1 VGRREKPVDPGA
13 GPVQRL
19 AHDLRAL
26 REQAGKPT
34 YREMARRT
42 DYSPSALSQAAAGEV
57 LPSLAVVLAYASALD
72 ADPAEWEQRWRNADR
87 SARESAARDE
97 DTAPPYRGLARFE
110 PGDRELFF
118 GRDELVGELLELVRE
133 HRFAAVF
140 GPSGSG
146 KSSLLRAGL
155 IPALSQSPAADR
167 PGLIR
172 ILTPGE
178 RPAHTHAE
186 ALIPQ
191 DGEQDTWVIVDQFEE
206 LFTLCRVRAE
216 RDGFLDLLLTAREP
230 NSRLRVVIAVRGD
243 FYGHCASRRD
253 LADAVRRANLLVGPM
268 SPAELREVI
277 TGPASAVG
285 LNVERAL
292 TSRIIDEVS
301 DRPGALPMLSHTLL
315 ETWRRR
321 RGRTLTLAAYEET
334 GGVEGAIAAT
344 AEQLYA
350 GLSPAQA
357 RTARR
362 ILLRLIAPGDGTA
375 DTRRPAERAELDAGP
390 GKSST
395 RPDAPGQ
402 DVDVVVERLAAARL
416 ITLSEGTV
424 ELAHEAL
431 ITGWPRLRDWIEQD
445 RERLREQ
452 RRLDEAARAWE
463 ELDRDPGALYRGTR
477 LARAEELFGGA
488 GSPPGQ
494 AEREKHEEHE
504 ELDDDLTRPERAF
517 LTAALA
523 ARDAERGAAIR
534 TTRRFRTL
542 TAALSAFLV
551 LALGAGLIAW
561 QENRAS
567 EEEHTRTTARR
578 IAAVASG
585 LRAAEPRAAA
595 LLGVA
600 AWQIAPL
607 TESRAALL
615 GSLTQPEVDA
625 FTDRQTGTG
634 TRRFLAED
642 GGTLFSSA
650 DGRVRVWD
658 VVRGEQTD
666 GFQLP
671 PGTTLDGV
679 SPDARTLHVS
689 GPDGA
694 ELWDVAT
701 RRPVA
706 AQLAQDTALTDFAA
720 DGRSYLVSSLTDGR
734 GQGFVQRR
742 RTEDGKVLFE
752 RAVSGDVSQ
761 TGLGADGRLVAL
773 CPVGGTL
780 QVWDS
785 VSGERRSG
793 PWETQEVCGIASG
806 SVRFSRDGTRLAM
819 ASAAGVRVWD
829 LPSGRLL
836 AELPGSGDGYL
847 PQVEF
852 SPDGAFLALADD
864 TALTVWRLRD
874 SGVLVF
880 QRALD
885 GEVAGYLAWTTGKR
899 PVLRFLAGSTV
910 RSYDLTARLAPWQAT
925 PTDAAVLSPDGTALA
940 TATRSDGGEG
950 YRLELRS
957 PSTGAVLATA
967 NLGPLKGADGD
978 TPALAFS
985 PDGQAL
991 AVVDTMTSRGSVR
1004 QRFTVW
1010 DVRRHEVRTSFDTPW
1025 TDEHPLS
1032 GITLGPRGGTLL
1044 VSRLADAAVVDVWD
1058 IGADG
1063 EGPRKTG
1070 VLPVAVGTPSAV
1082 RPDGRLLA
1090 DSADQATK
1098 LPSGEVAG
1106 RALAQ
1111 GRDVTA
1117 LAFNPDGAVLAVGDS
1132 AGRVHLWDGDVQQR
1146 AGFLAGLSDTA
1157 EIGIREAVS
1166 AIAFSADGR
1175 TLALGGTAGSL
1186 QLWDT
1191 ASQQLLAAELPTAGE
1206 EIRSLA
1212 FSQDG
1217 GTVYVSS
1224 PHAPLQTYS
1233 IAPDQAVTEICDRTG
1248 GGLTRDQ
1255 WRTYVP
1261 DAPYRQVCEAPG
1273 SPG

>member
-1 VGRREKPVDPGA
+1 MDPDA

-19 AHDLRAL
+19 AHDLRTL
-26 REQAGKPT
+26 REQAGRPT
-34 YREMARRT
+34 YREMARHT
-42 DYSPSALSQAAAGEV
+42 GYSPSALSQAAAGES

-72 ADPAEWEQRWRNADR
+72 GVPAEWEQRWRDADR
-87 SARESAARDE
+87 AARESAARDD

-118 GRDELVGELLELVRE
+118 GRDAVVGELVELARE

-155 IPALSQSPAADR
+155 IPALGKRPAADR

-178 RPAHTHAE
+178 RPAHTHAK
-186 ALIPQ
+186 ALVPQ
-191 DGEQDTWVIVDQFEE
+191 DGERDTWVIVDQFEE
-206 LFTLCRVRAE
+206 LFTLCRDSAE
-216 RDGFLDLLLTAREP
+216 RNRFLDALLTAREP
-230 NSRLRVVIAVRGD
+230 TSRLRVVIAVRGD
-243 FYGHCASRRD
+243 FYGHCAAHRD

-277 TGPASAVG
+277 TGPAAAVG

-292 TSRIIDEVS
+292 TARLIDEVT

-321 RGRTLTLAAYEET
+321 RGRTLTLDAYEAT

-344 AEQLYA
+344 AERLYA
-350 GLSPAQA
+350 DLSPDQTRA
-357 RTARR
+357 ARR
-362 ILLRLIAPGDGTA
+362 VLLRLIAPGDGTA
-375 DTRRPAERAELDAGP
+375 DTRRPAERTELDAGAGTSP
-390 GKSST
+390 RAS
-395 RPDAPGQ
+395 DAPVH

-416 ITLSEGTV
+416 ITIDDDTV

-431 ITGWPRLRDWIEQD
+431 ITGWPRLRDWIDQD
-445 RERLREQ
+445 RERLRAQ
-452 RRLDEAARAWE
+452 RRLGEAARAWE

-477 LARAEELFGGA
+477 LDRAEELFGSAPTRSGE
-488 GSPPGQ
+488 G
-494 AEREKHEEHE
+494 
-504 ELDDDLTRPERAF
+504 DDLTRPERAF

-523 ARDAERGAAIR
+523 ARDAERGEAIR
-534 TTRRFRTL
+534 TARRFRAL

-578 IAAVASG
+578 IAAVANG
-585 LRAAEPRAAA
+585 LRAADPRAAA

-615 GSLTQPEVDA
+615 GSLAQPEVDA
-625 FTDRQTGTG
+625 FTDRQADTD
-634 TRRFLAED
+634 TRRFLAEE
-642 GGTLFSSA
+642 GRTLFSSA
-650 DGRVRVWD
+650 DRRVRVWD

-671 PGTTLDGV
+671 EGTTLDGV
-679 SPDARTLHVS
+679 SPDARTLYVS
-689 GPDGA
+689 GPDGT

-706 AQLAQDTALTDFAA
+706 EHAAPDTALAGFAA
-720 DGRSYLVSSLTDGR
+720 DGRSYLVSSLPDGR
-734 GQGFVQRR
+734 GAGLVQQRR
-742 RTEDGKVLFE
+742 TANGKVLFE
-752 RAVSGDVSQ
+752 RSVPGDVSQ
-761 TGLGADGRLVAL
+761 AGIGADGRLLAL

-780 QVWDS
+780 QIWDG

-793 PWETQEVCGIASG
+793 AWETKEVCSNASG
-806 SVRFSRDGTRLAM
+806 SVRFSRDGTRLAL
-819 ASAAGVRVWD
+819 ASAAEVRVWD
-829 LPSGRLL
+829 LPSGRLV
-836 AELPGSGDGYL
+836 AELPGSGDGFL
-847 PQVEF
+847 PRVEF

-874 SGVLVF
+874 TGVLVF
-880 QRALD
+880 ERALD
-885 GEVAGYLAWTTGKR
+885 GEVAGDLAWTPGER

-910 RSYDLTARLAPWQAT
+910 RAYDLAARLAPWQAT
-925 PTDAAVLSPDGTALA
+925 PTDTAVLSPDGTVLA
-940 TATRSDGGEG
+940 TATRSGRSDR
-950 YRLELRS
+950 YRFELRS
-957 PSTGAVLATA
+957 AGAGDVLARA
-967 NLGPLKGADGD
+967 ELGPLQGADGD
-978 TPALAFS
+978 VPVLAFS
-985 PDGQAL
+985 PDGGAL
-991 AVVDTMTSRGSVR
+991 AVADTTTSRGSVR

-1010 DVRRHEVRTSFDTPW
+1010 DVRRHEERTSFETPW
-1025 TDEHPLS
+1025 TGERLLS
-1032 GITLGPRGGTLL
+1032 GITLGPGGRTLL

-1058 IGADG
+1058 TGTDG
-1063 EGPRKTG
+1063 GEEAPRMTSS
-1070 VLPVAVGTPSAV
+1070 LPVSVGVPSAV

-1090 DSADQATK
+1090 DAADQVTK
-1098 LPSGEVAG
+1098 LPSGTVAG
-1106 RALAQ
+1106 RALAR
-1111 GRDVTA
+1111 GREVTA
-1117 LAFNPDGAVLAVGDS
+1117 LAFSPAGTVLAVGDS
-1132 AGRVHLWDGDVQQR
+1132 AGRVHLWDGDVRQL
-1146 AGFLAGLSDTA
+1146 AGFLAGLSGTGEVGD
-1157 EIGIREAVS
+1157 REAVS

-1175 TLALGGTAGSL
+1175 TLALGGTGGGL

-1212 FSQDG
+1212 FSRDV
-1217 GTVYVSS
+1217 GTVYAAS
-1224 PHAPLQTYS
+1224 PHAPLQAYS
-1233 IAPDQAVTEICDRTG
+1233 IAPDHAVAAVCDRTG
-1248 GGLTRDQ
+1248 AGLSRDQ
-1255 WRTYVP
+1255 WRAYVP
-1261 DAPYRQVCEAPG
+1261 DAPYRRVCERD
-1273 SPG
+1273 

>member
-1 VGRREKPVDPGA
+1 MGRREKPVDPGA

-26 REQAGKPT
+26 REQAGTPT

-72 ADPAEWEQRWRNADR
+72 ADPAEWERRWRDADR
-87 SARESAARDE
+87 DVREAAARDE

-155 IPALSQSPAADR
+155 IPALSKIPAIDR

-178 RPAHTHAE
+178 RPAHTHAD
-186 ALIPQ
+186 ALVPQ

-206 LFTLCRVRAE
+206 LFTLCRDRAE
-216 RDGFLDLLLTAREP
+216 RNSFLDALLTAREP
-230 NSRLRVVIAVRGD
+230 ASRLRVVIAVRGD
-243 FYGHCASRRD
+243 FYGHCATRRD

-277 TGPASAVG
+277 TGPATAVG

-292 TSRIIDEVS
+292 TARIIDETT

-315 ETWRRR
+315 ETWRHR

-344 AEQLYA
+344 AEKLYA
-350 GLSPAQA
+350 DLSPAQA

-362 ILLRLIAPGDGTA
+362 VLLRLIAPGDGTA
-375 DTRRPAERAELDAGP
+375 DTRRPAERAELDAGTEM
-390 GKSST
+390 GSAGS
-395 RPDAPGQ
+395 DAPGH
-402 DVDVVVERLAAARL
+402 DVDVVIERLATARL
-416 ITLSEGTV
+416 ITLGEGVV

-431 ITGWPRLRDWIEQD
+431 ITGWPRLRDWIDQD

-452 RRLDEAARAWE
+452 RRLGEAARAWE

-477 LARAEELFGGA
+477 LERAAELFGGTGGGA
-488 GSPPGQ
+488 Q
-494 AEREKHEEHE
+494 RE
-504 ELDDDLTRPERAF
+504 DDLTRPERAF

-523 ARDAERGAAIR
+523 ARDAEQGEAIR

-542 TAALSAFLV
+542 AAALSAFLV
-551 LALGAGLIAW
+551 LALGAGLLAW

-578 IAAVASG
+578 IAAVAGG
-585 LRAAEPRAAA
+585 LRAADPRAAA

-607 TESRAALL
+607 TESRSALL
-615 GSLTQPEVDA
+615 GSLAQPEVDA

-634 TRRFLAED
+634 TRRFLAAD
-642 GGTLFSSA
+642 GQTLFSSA
-650 DGRVRVWD
+650 DRRVRVWD

-671 PGTTLDGV
+671 AGTTLDGV
-679 SPDARTLHVS
+679 SPDARTLYVS

-706 AQLAQDTALTDFAA
+706 ARMTEDIALADFAA
-720 DGRSYLVSSLTDGR
+720 DGRSYLVSSLPDGH
-734 GQGFVQRR
+734 GEGFVQRR

-752 RAVSGDVSQ
+752 RDVAGDVSQ
-761 TGLGADGRLVAL
+761 AGLGADGRLVAM
-773 CPVGGTL
+773 CPIGGTL

-785 VSGERRSG
+785 VSGERRTG
-793 PWETQEVCGIASG
+793 AWGTEEVCGIASG
-806 SVRFSRDGTRLAM
+806 SIRFSRDGTRLAM
-819 ASAAGVRVWD
+819 ASAAETRVWD
-829 LPSGRLL
+829 LTSGRLL
-836 AELPGSGDGYL
+836 AEVMGSGDGLL
-847 PQVEF
+847 PRTEF

-885 GEVAGYLAWTTGKR
+885 GEVAGNLAWSPGER

-910 RSYDLTARLAPWQAT
+910 RSYGLGARLAPWQAT
-925 PTDAAVLSPDGTALA
+925 PTDTAALSPDGTALA
-940 TATRSDGGEG
+940 IAAHSRKGGG
-950 YRLELRS
+950 YRFELRS
-957 PSTGAVLATA
+957 PGTGEVLATA
-967 NLGPLKGADGD
+967 DLGPLQGADGD
-978 TPALAFS
+978 TPLLVFS
-985 PDGQAL
+985 PDGRAL
-991 AVVDTMTSRGSVR
+991 VVADTTTSRGSVR

-1010 DVRRHEVRTSFDTPW
+1010 DVRRHEVRTSFDIPLA
-1025 TDEHPLS
+1025 DEHPLS
-1032 GITLGPRGGTLL
+1032 AITLGPQGRTLL
-1044 VSRLADAAVVDVWD
+1044 VSRLDDAAVVDVWD
-1058 IGADG
+1058 TGTEDG
-1063 EGPRKTG
+1063 EAGPRRTG
-1070 VLPVAVGTPSAV
+1070 TLPVAVGALSAV

-1090 DSADQATK
+1090 DSADQATT
-1098 LPSGEVAG
+1098 LPSGTVAG

-1111 GRDVTA
+1111 GREVTA
-1117 LAFNPDGAVLAVGDS
+1117 LAFSPDGTVLAVGDS
-1132 AGRVHLWDGDVQQR
+1132 AGRVHLWDGDVEQR
-1146 AGFLAGLSDTA
+1146 AGFLAGLSGTG
-1157 EIGIREAVS
+1157 EVGVREAVS

-1175 TLALGGTAGSL
+1175 TLALGGTAGTL

-1212 FSQDG
+1212 FSRDG
-1217 GTVYVSS
+1217 GTVYAAS

-1233 IAPDQAVTEICDRTG
+1233 IDPDRAVLDICDRTG
-1248 GGLTRDQ
+1248 TGLTRDQ

-1261 DAPYRQVCEAPG
+1261 DAPYRQVCAQKRD
-1273 SPG
+1273 

>member
-1 VGRREKPVDPGA
+1 M
-13 GPVQRL
+13 QRL
-19 AHDLRAL
+19 AHELRTL
-26 REQAGKPT
+26 REKAGRPT

-57 LPSLAVVLAYASALD
+57 LPSLAVVLAYVSALGTD
-72 ADPAEWEQRWRNADR
+72 TPPEEWEQRWRDADR
-87 SARESAARDE
+87 ATRESTARDE
-97 DTAPPYRGLARFE
+97 SSVPPYRGLARFE
-110 PGDRELFF
+110 PGDQELFF

-155 IPALSQSPAADR
+155 IPALNKSPAADR

-178 RPAHTHAE
+178 RPAHTHAK
-186 ALIPQ
+186 ALVPQ
-191 DGEQDTWVIVDQFEE
+191 DGEQDTWLIVDQFEE
-206 LFTLCRVRAE
+206 LFTLCRDRAE
-216 RDGFLDLLLTAREP
+216 RDSFLDALLTAREP
-230 NSRLRVVIAVRGD
+230 SSRLRVVIAVRGD
-243 FYGHCASRRD
+243 FYGHCATRRD

-268 SPAELREVI
+268 GPAELREVI
-277 TGPASAVG
+277 TGPATAVG

-292 TSRIIDEVS
+292 TARIIDEVT

-334 GGVEGAIAAT
+334 GGVQGAIAAT
-344 AEQLYA
+344 AEQVYA
-350 GLSPAQA
+350 DLSPAQA

-375 DTRRPAERAELDAGP
+375 DTRRPAGRAELDAVPVKG
-390 GKSST
+390 SAES
-395 RPDAPGQ
+395 DAAGR

-416 ITLSEGTV
+416 ITLSDGTV

-431 ITGWPRLRDWIEQD
+431 ITGWPRLRDWIDQD

-452 RRLDEAARAWE
+452 RRLDEAARAWA

-477 LARAEELFGGA
+477 LDRAAELFDSTRSAPDGTE
-488 GSPPGQ
+488 Q
-494 AEREKHEEHE
+494 E
-504 ELDDDLTRPERAF
+504 DDLTRPERAF

-523 ARDAERGAAIR
+523 ARDAEQDAVTR
-534 TTRRFRTL
+534 TKRRFRTL
-542 TAALSAFLV
+542 AAALSAFLV
-551 LALGAGLIAW
+551 LALGAGLVAW

-578 IAAVASG
+578 IAAVAGG
-585 LRAAEPRAAA
+585 LRAADPRAAA

-607 TESRAALL
+607 PESRAALL
-615 GSLTQPEVDA
+615 GSLAQPEVDT
-625 FTDRQTGTG
+625 FTDRQTSTD
-634 TRRFLAED
+634 TRRFLAQD
-642 GGTLFSSA
+642 GQTLFSTA
-650 DGRVRVWD
+650 DRQVRVWD

-671 PGTTLDGV
+671 AGTTLDGV
-679 SPDARTLHVS
+679 SPDARTLYVS
-689 GPDGA
+689 GPDGS

-706 AQLAQDTALTDFAA
+706 AHVAQDLALTDFSA

-752 RAVSGDVSQ
+752 RAVSGDVSW

-793 PWETQEVCGIASG
+793 TWEKREVCGITSG

-819 ASAAGVRVWD
+819 VSAAGVRVWD
-829 LPSGRLL
+829 LSSGRLL
-836 AELPGSGDGYL
+836 AEIPGSGDGYL
-847 PQVEF
+847 PRVDL
-852 SPDGAFLALADD
+852 SPDGAFIAVADD

-874 SGVLVF
+874 SSALVF

-885 GEVAGYLAWTTGKR
+885 GEVAVSLAWSPGER
-899 PVLRFLAGSTV
+899 PLLRVLAGSTV
-910 RSYDLTARLAPWQAT
+910 RTYDLAARLAPWQAT
-925 PTDAAVLSPDGTALA
+925 PTDVALLSPDADALA
-940 TATRSDGGEG
+940 TATRSDDGEG
-950 YRLELRS
+950 YRFELRS
-957 PSTGAVLATA
+957 PSTGDALATA
-967 NLGPLKGADGD
+967 DLGPLKGADGD
-978 TPALAFS
+978 VPVLAFS

-991 AVVDTMTSRGSVR
+991 AVADTTTSGGSVR
-1004 QRFTVW
+1004 ERFTVW
-1010 DVRRHEVRTSFDTPW
+1010 DVRRHEVRTSFDTPVAG
-1025 TDEHPLS
+1025 EHPLS
-1032 GITLGPRGGTLL
+1032 GITLGPQGRTLL
-1044 VSRLADAAVVDVWD
+1044 VSHLDDIAVVDVWVT
-1058 IGADG
+1058 GAGGD
-1063 EGPRKTG
+1063 GPRKTG
-1070 VLPVAVGTPSAV
+1070 ALPVAVGVPSAV
-1082 RPDGRLLA
+1082 RPDGRLLTDA
-1090 DSADQATK
+1090 ADQVTE
-1098 LPSGEVAG
+1098 LPSGTVAG

-1111 GRDVTA
+1111 GREVTA
-1117 LAFNPDGAVLAVGDS
+1117 LVFNPDGTGLAVGDS
-1132 AGRVHLWDGDVQQR
+1132 AGRVHLWDGAVQQR
-1146 AGFLAGLSDTA
+1146 AGFLAGVSGTGQVGA
-1157 EIGIREAVS
+1157 REAVS

-1175 TLALGGTAGSL
+1175 MLALGGTAGTL

-1206 EIRSLA
+1206 EIRSVA
-1212 FSQDG
+1212 FSRDG
-1217 GTVYVSS
+1217 GTVYAAS
-1224 PHAPLQTYS
+1224 PHAPLQTYP

-1248 GGLTRDQ
+1248 TGLTRDQ

-1261 DAPYRQVCEAPG
+1261 DAPYRQVCDRNVIDQG
-1273 SPG
+1273 DGGGR

>member
-1 VGRREKPVDPGA
+1 VDPDV

-19 AHDLRAL
+19 AHDLRTL

-42 DYSPSALSQAAAGEV
+42 DYSPSALSQAAAGEL

-72 ADPAEWEQRWRNADR
+72 AAPTEWEQRWRDADR
-87 SARESAARDE
+87 AARESAERDTT
-97 DTAPPYRGLARFE
+97 TAPPYRGLARFE
-110 PGDRELFF
+110 PGDRDLFF

-155 IPALSQSPAADR
+155 IPALSQGPAVDR
-167 PGLIR
+167 PAVIR

-178 RPAHTHAE
+178 RPAHTHAR
-186 ALIPQ
+186 ALVPQ

-206 LFTLCRVRAE
+206 LFTLCRDRAD
-216 RDGFLDLLLTAREP
+216 RDSFLDALLTAREP
-230 NSRLRVVIAVRGD
+230 TSRLRVVVTVRGD
-243 FYGHCASRRD
+243 FYGHCANHRD

-268 SPAELREVI
+268 SPAELREAI
-277 TGPASAVG
+277 TGPAAAVG

-292 TSRIIDEVS
+292 TARILDEVT

-344 AEQLYA
+344 AERLYA
-350 GLSPAQA
+350 DLSPAQA

-362 ILLRLIAPGDGTA
+362 VLLRLIAPGDGTA
-375 DTRRPAERAELDAGP
+375 DTRRPALRAELDAGP
-390 GKSST
+390 GKGST
-395 RPDAPGQ
+395 ESDAPGQ
-402 DVDVVVERLAAARL
+402 DVDLVVERLTVARL

-431 ITGWPRLRDWIEQD
+431 ITGWPRLRDWIDQD

-477 LARAEELFGGA
+477 LDRAEELFGGT
-488 GSPPGQ
+488 GGRPGQ
-494 AEREKHEEHE
+494 AEQE
-504 ELDDDLTRPERAF
+504 DDLTRPERAF

-523 ARDAERGAAIR
+523 ARDAERGDAIR
-534 TTRRFRTL
+534 TTRLFRTL
-542 TAALSAFLV
+542 AAALSTFLV

-567 EEEHTRTTARR
+567 AEEHTRTTARR
-578 IAAVASG
+578 ISAVAGG
-585 LRAAEPRAAA
+585 LRAADPRAAA

-615 GSLTQPEVDA
+615 GSLAQPEVDA
-625 FTDRQTGTG
+625 FTDRQTGTN

-642 GGTLFSSA
+642 GQTLFSSA
-650 DGRVRVWD
+650 DRRVRVWD

-671 PGTTLDGV
+671 AGTTLDGA
-679 SPDARTLHVS
+679 SPDAHTLLVS
-689 GPDGA
+689 GRDGA

-706 AQLAQDTALTDFAA
+706 AHVAEDTAVADFAA
-720 DGRSYLVSSLTDGR
+720 DGRSYLVSTLPDGR
-734 GQGFVQRR
+734 GGGFVQRR
-742 RTEDGKVLFE
+742 RIGDGKVLFE
-752 RAVSGDVSQ
+752 RAASGDVSQ
-761 TGLGADGRLVAL
+761 TGLSADGRLVAL
-773 CPVGGTL
+773 CPIGGTL

-793 PWETQEVCGIASG
+793 GWETQEVCGIASG

-819 ASAAGVRVWD
+819 VSAAEIRVWD
-829 LPSGRLL
+829 LTSGRLL
-836 AELPGSGDGYL
+836 AEVMGSGDGFL
-847 PQVEF
+847 PRVEF

-885 GEVAGYLAWTTGKR
+885 GEVAGNVAWTPGER
-899 PVLRFLAGSTV
+899 PVLRLLAGSTI
-910 RSYDLTARLAPWQAT
+910 RSYDLSGRLAPWQAK

-940 TATRSDGGEG
+940 TATRSGEG
-950 YRLELRS
+950 RRYRFELRS
-957 PSTGAVLATA
+957 PGTGDVLAA
-967 NLGPLKGADGD
+967 ADLGPLKGADGD
-978 TPALAFS
+978 VPVLAFS
-985 PDGQAL
+985 PDGRVL
-991 AVVDTMTSRGSVR
+991 AVADTTTSRGSVR

-1010 DVRRHEVRTSFDTPW
+1010 DVRRHEVRTSFDAPW

-1032 GITLGPRGGTLL
+1032 GITLGPGGRTLL
-1044 VSRLADAAVVDVWD
+1044 VSRLDDAAVVEVWD
-1058 IGADG
+1058 TGTEG
-1063 EGPRKTG
+1063 GEEGPRRTG
-1070 VLPVAVGTPSAV
+1070 TLPVSVGAPSAV
-1082 RPDGRLLA
+1082 RPDGRLLV
-1090 DSADQATK
+1090 DSGDQVTR
-1098 LPSGEVAG
+1098 LPSGAVAG

-1111 GRDVTA
+1111 GREVTE
-1117 LAFNPDGAVLAVGDS
+1117 LGFSPDGTVLAVGDS

-1146 AGFLAGLSDTA
+1146 AGFLAGLSGA
-1157 EIGIREAVS
+1157 GEVSFREAVS

-1175 TLALGGTAGSL
+1175 TLALGGTAGGL

-1212 FSQDG
+1212 FSPDG
-1217 GTVYVSS
+1217 GAVYAASS
-1224 PHAPLQTYS
+1224 HAPLQSYS
-1233 IAPDQAVTEICDRTG
+1233 ITPDQAVTEICDRTG
-1248 GGLTRDQ
+1248 TGLTRDQ

-1261 DAPYRQVCEAPG
+1261 DAPYRRVCEA
-1273 SPG
+1273 S

>member
-1 VGRREKPVDPGA
+1 MDPDA

-19 AHDLRAL
+19 AHDLRNL

-34 YREMARRT
+34 YREMAQRT
-42 DYSPSALSQAAAGEV
+42 DYSASALSQAAAGEL

-72 ADPAEWEQRWRNADR
+72 AAPTEWERRWRDADR
-87 SARESAARDE
+87 ADRESAAARDE
-97 DTAPPYRGLARFE
+97 STTPPYRGLARFE

-118 GRDELVGELLELVRE
+118 GRDELIGELLELVRE

-155 IPALSQSPAADR
+155 IPALGQSPPADR
-167 PGLIR
+167 PAVIR

-186 ALIPQ
+186 ALVPR

-206 LFTLCRVRAE
+206 LFTLCHDRQE
-216 RDGFLDLLLTAREP
+216 RDSFLDALLTARDP
-230 NSRLRVVIAVRGD
+230 TSRLRVVVTVRGD
-243 FYGHCASRRD
+243 FYGHCATHRD

-277 TGPASAVG
+277 TGPATAVG

-292 TSRIIDEVS
+292 TTRVIDEVT

-321 RGRTLTLAAYEET
+321 RGRTLTLAAYEAT
-334 GGVEGAIAAT
+334 GGVQGAVAAT
-344 AEQLYA
+344 AERLYA
-350 GLSPAQA
+350 DLSPAQA

-362 ILLRLIAPGDGTA
+362 VLLRLIAPGDGTP
-375 DTRRPAERAELDAGP
+375 DTRRPAERAELGP
-390 GKSST
+390 APETGST
-395 RPDAPGQ
+395 GSDAPGQ
-402 DVDVVVERLAAARL
+402 DLDVVVERLTAARL

-431 ITGWPRLRDWIEQD
+431 ITGWPRLRDWIDQD

-452 RRLDEAARAWE
+452 RRLDEAARTWD

-477 LARAEELFGGA
+477 LDRAEELFGGT
-488 GSPPGQ
+488 GGRPGQ
-494 AEREKHEEHE
+494 AEQE
-504 ELDDDLTRPERAF
+504 DDLTRPERAF

-523 ARDAERGAAIR
+523 ARDAERGEAIR

-542 TAALSAFLV
+542 AAALSAFLV
-551 LALGAGLIAW
+551 LALGAGLVAW

-567 EEEHTRTTARR
+567 QEEHTKATARR
-578 IAAVASG
+578 IAAVAGG
-585 LRAAEPRAAA
+585 LRSADPGAAA

-615 GSLTQPEVDA
+615 GSLAQPEVDA
-625 FTDRQTGTG
+625 FTDRQTGTS

-642 GGTLFSSA
+642 GRTLFSSA

-671 PGTTLDGV
+671 AGAMLDGV
-679 SPDARTLHVS
+679 SPDARTLYVS
-689 GPDGA
+689 RPGGA

-706 AQLAQDTALTDFAA
+706 GHVFQDAAPADFAA
-720 DGRSYLVSSLTDGR
+720 DGHSYLVSTLPDGR
-734 GQGFVQRR
+734 GGGFVQQRR
-742 RTEDGKVLFE
+742 IEDGKVLFE
-752 RAVSGDVSQ
+752 RAASRDVSEA
-761 TGLGADGRLVAL
+761 GLSADGRLVAL

-785 VSGERRSG
+785 ISGERRSG
-793 PWETQEVCGIASG
+793 AWETKEVCSNASG

-819 ASAAGVRVWD
+819 VSAAGVRVWD
-829 LPSGRLL
+829 LTSGRLR
-836 AELPGSGDGYL
+836 AEVLGSGDGLL
-847 PQVEF
+847 PRVEL

-880 QRALD
+880 RRELD
-885 GEVAGYLAWTTGKR
+885 GEVAGNVAWTPGQR
-899 PVLRFLAGSTV
+899 PVLRLLAGSTV
-910 RSYDLTARLAPWQAT
+910 RSYDLTARLTPWQAT
-925 PTDAAVLSPDGTALA
+925 PTDAVVLSPDGTALA
-940 TATRSDGGEG
+940 TATRSGGG
-950 YRLELRS
+950 YRFELRS
-957 PSTGAVLATA
+957 PSTGDVLATA

-978 TPALAFS
+978 TPLLAFS
-985 PDGQAL
+985 PDGREL
-991 AVVDTMTSRGSVR
+991 AVADTTTSRGSMR

-1010 DVRRHEVRTSFDTPW
+1010 DVRRHEMRTSFDTPW
-1025 TDEHPLS
+1025 IDEHPLS
-1032 GITLGPRGGTLL
+1032 GITLGPRGRTLL
-1044 VSRLADAAVVDVWD
+1044 VSRLDDAAVVEVWD
-1058 IGADG
+1058 TGTVGG
-1063 EGPRKTG
+1063 EEDPRRTSP
-1070 VLPVAVGTPSAV
+1070 LPVAVGAPSAV
-1082 RPDGRLLA
+1082 RPDGQLLV
-1090 DSADQATK
+1090 DSADQTTR
-1098 LPSGEVAG
+1098 LPSGSVAG

-1111 GRDVTA
+1111 GREVTA
-1117 LAFNPDGAVLAVGDS
+1117 LRFSPDGTVLAVGDS
-1132 AGRVHLWDGDVQQR
+1132 AGRVHLWDGDVLQR
-1146 AGFLAGLSDTA
+1146 AGFLAGVSGTGEVGL
-1157 EIGIREAVS
+1157 REAVS

-1175 TLALGGTAGSL
+1175 TLALGGTGGVL

-1212 FSQDG
+1212 FSGDG
-1217 GTVYVSS
+1217 GTVYVASS
-1224 PHAPLQTYS
+1224 HAPLQTYS

-1248 GGLTRDQ
+1248 TGLTRDQ

-1261 DAPYRQVCEAPG
+1261 DAPYRQVCEA
-1273 SPG
+1273 SE